1 MTRTGSVPN
10 EGREGETR
18 RKSEV
23 AIRLAS
29 AIVLAALAIGA
40 TLFSPWAF
48 LILVMVGGV
57 IVAWEWGRLTRGNGF
72 DGTALLAA
80 VSVAA
85 IAVLVSLGRP
95 DLCALYACRRG
106 RDDRAHAFQ
115 SGARLWSLAG
125 LAYAAL
131 PAAALVWLRGDPS
144 LGAIAV
150 LYLFAVA
157 WTTDTASYAGGRLI
171 GGPKLAPRI
180 SPNKT
185 WSGFIVG
192 ALTPALVGYA
202 FAEAL
207 KETSAVKLSL
217 VSVVL
222 ALACQMG
229 DLIESAVK
237 RRFGAKDVEPADPGS
252 WWPARPHRR
261 PLACRH
267 RSGRYCPP
275 RSGEPRPRP
284 ADLVTPCSRHSHRS
298 ASRSRPGR
306 SGRRGG
312 FPCSAPPARSAR
324 ARST

>member
-48 LILVMVGGV
+48 LILVMVGGG
-57 IVAWEWGRLTRGNGF
+57 IIAWEWGRLTRGNGF

-95 DLCALYACRRG
+95 DYALFILAAAAVTIG
-106 RDDRAHAFQ
+106 FTAFQ
-115 SGARLWSLAG
+115 SGGAFWSLAG
-125 LAYAAL
+125 LTYAAL

-171 GGPKLAPRI
+171 GGSKLAPRI

-237 RRFGAKDVEPADPGS
+237 RRFGAKDASQLIPGHGGLLDRIDGLLLAAIVAAVIALRDPAS
-252 WWPARPHRR
+252 
-261 PLACRH
+261 
-267 RSGRYCPP
+267 
-275 RSGEPRPRP
+275 
-284 ADLVTPCSRHSHRS
+284 
-298 ASRSRPGR
+298 PGR
-306 SGRRGG
+306 GLLIW
-312 FPCSAPPARSAR
+312 
-324 ARST
+324 